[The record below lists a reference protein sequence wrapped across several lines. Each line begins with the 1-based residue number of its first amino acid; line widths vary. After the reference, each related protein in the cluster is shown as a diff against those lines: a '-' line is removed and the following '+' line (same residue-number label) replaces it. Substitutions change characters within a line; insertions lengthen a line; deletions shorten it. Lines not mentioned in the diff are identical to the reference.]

1 MEIKYLQAYTAV
13 NDYMSRVNLI
23 SLLRTYI
30 MVEDTKDAMY
40 IALALWLSTRL
51 EEHRALG
58 GEIGRRITVHAQD
71 DDPKLYIAGIMKQV
85 SHHRDKQLCCCFS
98 ELMMTWEWTVH
109 KREYHNRDK

>member
-23 SLLRTYI
+23 SLLRTYT
-30 MVEDTKDAMY
+30 MVEDTIKML
-40 IALALWLSTRL
+40 ALALWLGTRL

-71 DDPKLYIAGIMKQV
+71 DDLRLYICIMKQV

-109 KREYHNRDK
+109 IMRKENHAL

>member
-30 MVEDTKDAMY
+30 MVEDTKHASTSP
-40 IALALWLSTRL
+40 LAQYQIRT
-51 EEHRALG
+51 LG

-71 DDPKLYIAGIMKQV
+71 DDSKLYIASIMKQV

-109 KREYHNRDK
+109 IMKREYHNRDK